1 MARLCLSQLKTD
13 SNNTIHDVSDLE
25 IHTVCSLWSGMG
37 HIYRIKLP
45 GAGDQDQNQQIIIKH
60 VAAPRKTKSV
70 GDQRKANSYQV
81 EANFYENVAQ
91 QLIKLGLNI
100 PMPLVVERDAG
111 KSKSEIVI
119 AMSYIAENGMGRST
133 DSDEH
138 LKAVLRWLATLHA
151 SHWDI
156 SDHEAQELGLQRTA
170 SYWHLDTRLEE
181 HMAMPNKGWEGR
193 LKLAARAIDQRLK
206 RDTQCIIHGD
216 AKDANVLYQYSESEH
231 SHDDHDV
238 YMCDFQYCGRGAP
251 SKDLAYFFCSSVAP
265 DNETTALEY
274 YLQQLTTRLQND
286 AMAPTLEEL
295 QESIDLAYCDYYRF
309 MSGWGYWGSGGDGE
323 ERVKM
328 VLNRLDGGKTLASAD
343 DYVNAVQREY
353 G

>member
-1 MARLCLSQLKTD
+1 VARLCLPQLKTD
-13 SNNTIHDVSDLE
+13 INIHDESDLE

-37 HIYRIKLP
+37 HIYRVKLP
-45 GAGDQDQNQQIIIKH
+45 GDQQIIIKH
-60 VAAPRKTKSV
+60 VAAPRKHLSF
-70 GDQRKANSYQV
+70 GDQRKADSYQV
-81 EANFYENVAQ
+81 EANFYENVAHK
-91 QLIKLGLNI
+91 LIEQGLHI
-100 PMPLVVERDAG
+100 PTPLVVERDAG

-119 AMSYIAENGMGRST
+119 AMSYIEGDSMDWST
-133 DSDEH
+133 DEP
-138 LKAVLRWLATLHA
+138 LRAILRWLATLHA

-156 SDHEAQELGLQRTA
+156 SDHEATELGLQRTA

-181 HMAMPNKGWEGR
+181 HLSMPNKGWEGR

-216 AKDANVLYQYSESEH
+216 AKDANVLYSE
-231 SHDDHDV
+231 HDV
-238 YMCDFQYCGRGAP
+238 YLCDFQYCGRGPP

-295 QESIDLAYCDYYRF
+295 QESIDLAYCDFYRF
-309 MSGWGYWGSGGDGE
+309 MSGWGYWGSGGE

-328 VLNRLDGGKTLASAD
+328 VLNRLDGGKTLASED
-343 DYVNAVQREY
+343 DYDNAVRREY